1 MSLYLASTTIKGA
14 VERLLSAGASSNL
27 LHYLILRRLMVT
39 NTEKDTGAIV
49 LTGGKCKSVINEAAF
64 IGHGDERYFNP
75 IDSNGTFLTNR
86 WWSNGPTD
94 NIKNWGSRSSLLER
108 VQGAKMVTIRVAD
121 YDATEVQRFLQIRDN
136 NRISE
141 IDIAIW
147 WFRDDNIESIT
158 DNGALDSKTL
168 CEEFR
173 EKLQLSV
180 QECADLFTPY
190 GSGEMPVLETCSE
203 AADPREYL
211 PYPDSDQSL
220 NTNEVLEISYPT
232 YVSEPHNL
240 IFFGAPGTGKSHQL
254 KELAKHNFPKEN
266 IRRVTFHPD
275 YTYAQFVGCFKPF
288 SRPKLDPGAPVSA
301 IKDAEMTIEYRYV
314 PGPFTNTYV
323 DAIKHPDSNYL
334 LIIEEINRANPAAT
348 FGDIFQLLDRTD
360 DGASEYE
367 INVSEDLHDHL
378 KVQIGPFL
386 TDEFGNRFG
395 ATTPIND
402 PQLVAATSTIAL
414 PNNMYIWATMNSAD
428 QGVFPM
434 DAAFKR
440 RWDFRYMDIN
450 EGEGEIADYKVP
462 MGINEDGMPVYRVVW
477 NDLRKGINDVLCRHN
492 VNEDKLLGPFF
503 IAPSRLANEAGF
515 PEVFKAKVLL
525 YLYEDA
531 AKMKHSRLFTLGDHP
546 SYAELCKAYDEIGET
561 IFKDFA
567 PIKHWPI
574 DDELSGDSST
584 DEESGA

>member
-1 MSLYLASTTIKGA
+1 M
-14 VERLLSAGASSNL
+14 
-27 LHYLILRRLMVT
+27 
-39 NTEKDTGAIV
+39 
-49 LTGGKCKSVINEAAF
+49 
-64 IGHGDERYFNP
+64 
-75 IDSNGTFLTNR
+75 
-86 WWSNGPTD
+86 
-94 NIKNWGSRSSLLER
+94 
-108 VQGAKMVTIRVAD
+108 
-121 YDATEVQRFLQIRDN
+121 
-136 NRISE
+136 
-141 IDIAIW
+141 
-147 WFRDDNIESIT
+147 
-158 DNGALDSKTL
+158 
-168 CEEFR
+168 
-173 EKLQLSV
+173 
-180 QECADLFTPY
+180 
-190 GSGEMPVLETCSE
+190 
-203 AADPREYL
+203 
-211 PYPDSDQSL
+211 
-220 NTNEVLEISYPT
+220 
-232 YVSEPHNL
+232 
-240 IFFGAPGTGKSHQL
+240 
-254 KELAKHNFPKEN
+254 
-266 IRRVTFHPD
+266 
-275 YTYAQFVGCFKPF
+275 
-288 SRPKLDPGAPVSA
+288 
-301 IKDAEMTIEYRYV
+301 
-314 PGPFTNTYV
+314 
-323 DAIKHPDSNYL
+323 
-334 LIIEEINRANPAAT
+334 
-348 FGDIFQLLDRTD
+348 
-360 DGASEYE
+360 EYE